1 MAIANRNYMDIGGPG
16 KKTDKPKPLYT
27 IPAKNS
33 SVGSAAAGAGVGA
46 IKDVASKMQGKKDSY
61 TPPADTGGYTETAS
75 QTGGRDAD
83 YYANMI
89 EDALAEQKRALREQ
103 QRAEERKLQAA
114 IDQGVNT
121 LEAQRPDL
129 QKQFDDAAQQLYIQ
143 NMQAK
148 RDLPQ
153 QMAAQGL
160 GGGLHES
167 SLVGLDSSY
176 GNNLTALQGGYDS
189 SLAALDR
196 DIANLKA
203 TGEISIAENANTYAQ
218 KLAEAAAEAQAAQ
231 LAAQVK
237 AAGMNS
243 GGGDPSLTY
252 AQALEAYNN
261 GNRSPGVLNLL
272 RSYYQDPNWGAD
284 ETTQQKA
291 NNRVYSAP
299 TQLSNSALA
308 YMRNRGL
315 MLGSEEETNAADL
328 LNQVAQG
335 RLTPQDA
342 QAIARYYGFS
352 LNF

>member
-1 MAIANRNYMDIGGPG
+1 MDLGEPG
-16 KKTDKPKPLYT
+16 KKTGKPKPLYT

-33 SVGSAAAGAGVGA
+33 SVGSAAAGADVGA
-46 IKDVASKMQGKKDSY
+46 IKDVASKMQGKKDRY
-61 TPPADTGGYTETAS
+61 TPPADTGGYAETAS
-75 QTGGRDAD
+75 QTGGQNAD
-83 YYANMI
+83 YYATMI

-103 QRAEERKLQAA
+103 QRAEERRLQAA

-176 GNNLTALQGGYDS
+176 GSNLTALQGGYDS

-243 GGGDPSLTY
+243 GGGAGGSYSSATKPRLTF
-252 AQALEAYNN
+252 AQAKEILDGGVDSPEAREAYKYYAGVEYTPALSDAATEWIQRANQNWRNYGAGYEQN
-261 GNRSPGVLNLL
+261 GISKNESIADVLI
-272 RSYYQDPNWGAD
+272 R
-284 ETTQQKA
+284 
-291 NNRVYSAP
+291 
-299 TQLSNSALA
+299 
-308 YMRNRGL
+308 
-315 MLGSEEETNAADL
+315 
-328 LNQVAQG
+328 QVDAG
-335 RLTPQDA
+335 RMDRRQA
-342 QAIARYYGFS
+342 QAIANHYGFV
-352 LNF
+352 LNV